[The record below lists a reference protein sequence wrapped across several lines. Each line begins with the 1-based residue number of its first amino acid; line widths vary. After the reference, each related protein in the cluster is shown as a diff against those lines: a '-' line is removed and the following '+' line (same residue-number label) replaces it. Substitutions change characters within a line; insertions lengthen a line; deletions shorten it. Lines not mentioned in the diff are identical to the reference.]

1 MSVSSND
8 EVIIDAKGKWKVVY
22 FDIPNRGEQLRLL
35 FKFAKVSFIDER
47 LDLKYK
53 QFEAMKKESIGD
65 DSPLLYNQ
73 IPIVVSPEGKTY
85 AQTAACMQLLGHAL
99 PNLAPKDKETD
110 ATCLGIVL
118 ASEELR
124 NQCFY
129 KLFMAE
135 AVGYIAPKK
144 AAICCCAAPLVR
156 FMKGTNK
163 HKKVFGKLAKHFDD
177 MLRLSGLRY
186 FASNT
191 QAYYCD
197 IAVFDSIHSCLDL
210 PCFDRDKELK
220 AFPSLKK
227 WFDHMDG
234 IPQLKAYL
242 EERGT
247 VLEYLWRKMSEEKK
261 PSR

>member
-1 MSVSSND
+1 MSVSGND
-8 EVIIDAKGKWKVVY
+8 EVIIDAQGKWKVIY
-22 FDIPNRGEQLRLL
+22 FDIPNRGEQLRML
-35 FKFAKVSFIDER
+35 FKFAKVDFIDER

-53 QFEAMKKESIGD
+53 QFEAMKKESVGD
-65 DSPLLYNQ
+65 KSPLLYNQ
-73 IPIVVSPEGKTY
+73 IPVIVSPEGKTY
-85 AQTAACMQLLGHAL
+85 AQTAACMQLLGHVL

-144 AAICCCAAPLVR
+144 VSICCCAAPLMR
-156 FMKGTNK
+156 CMKGTNK

-177 MLRLSGLRY
+177 MLRLSGLKY

-220 AFPSLKK
+220 AFPSLKT
-227 WFDHMDG
+227 WFDHMDS

-247 VLEYLWRKMSEEKK
+247 VLEYLWKEMSKEKK

>member
-1 MSVSSND
+1 MESCLFRYPQSGGTTSSV
-8 EVIIDAKGKWKVVY
+8 VWLTKV
-22 FDIPNRGEQLRLL
+22 D
-35 FKFAKVSFIDER
+35 FIDER

-53 QFEAMKKESIGD
+53 QFEAMKKESVGD

-85 AQTAACMQLLGHAL
+85 AQTAACMQLLGHVL

-110 ATCLGIVL
+110 ATCLGIVFL

-144 AAICCCAAPLVR
+144 ASICCCAAPLMR
-156 FMKGTNK
+156 CMKGTNK

-177 MLRLSGLRY
+177 MLRLSG
-186 FASNT
+186 
-191 QAYYCD
+191 
-197 IAVFDSIHSCLDL
+197 
-210 PCFDRDKELK
+210 
-220 AFPSLKK
+220 
-227 WFDHMDG
+227 
-234 IPQLKAYL
+234 
-242 EERGT
+242 
-247 VLEYLWRKMSEEKK
+247 
-261 PSR
+261 